1 MKLIGV
7 LLVLGALIGG
17 GIILSDTI
25 PGYLRNK
32 EHLERART
40 ELSAA
45 KNPLDKLGPN
55 ATEAQINR
63 AIQDSEMAITVVR
76 YAEDDVARRRNESLL
91 FGGGAA
97 ALLAL
102 GAFLFVRGSRRT
114 SRATPL
120 PA

>member
-1 MKLIGV
+1 MKIVGV

-17 GIILSDTI
+17 GIILSETI

-32 EHLERART
+32 EELARRRT

-55 ATEAQINR
+55 ATEAQIHH
-63 AIQDSEMAITVVR
+63 AIQQSETAIALAR
-76 YAEDDVARRRNESLL
+76 NAEEGVARRRNESLL
-91 FGGGAA
+91 FGGGAV

-102 GAFLFVRGSRRT
+102 GAFLVVRGSRRT